1 MKKGVTVGVV
11 AVFFIIVFLMLGPLW
26 TLQEGEQAVLL
37 QFGRIV
43 ATHQQA
49 GLKLKT
55 PVIDRVVKFPE
66 KILSWDGAAQ
76 RIPTEENQ
84 FIWVDTTA
92 RWRITDPKL
101 FYESVTSTDQA
112 ASRLDDIIDSEVRKI
127 ISRNPL
133 TEAVRNSDVINE
145 IERRNVFATAG
156 AENEI
161 DDSVIVDT
169 FTQVTFPSI
178 QTGRSRLSD
187 QVLSEARR
195 LIPQFGIEL
204 IDVVIRQIKY
214 SDDLTESVYN
224 RMIADRNQIAQAFR
238 SDGEGQ
244 KADWLGQ
251 RSRELNVVLSAAR
264 RKAEEIK
271 GDADAQAANIYS
283 EAYNQDPEFYEFWK
297 AIEAYR
303 TLMPRFRKTLTTDAE
318 FFKYLYRKEGQLSRD
333 D

>member
-43 ATHQQA
+43 ATHQEA

-187 QVLSEARR
+187 QVLFEARR

-224 RMIADRNQIAQAFR
+224 RMIADRHQIAQAFR

-264 RKAEEIK
+264 RQAEEIK

-283 EAYNQDPEFYEFWK
+283 EAYNQDPEFFEYWK
-297 AIEAYR
+297 ALEAYR
-303 TLMPRFRKTLTTDAE
+303 TLLPRFRKTLTTDAE

>member
-43 ATHQQA
+43 ATHQEA

>member
-11 AVFFIIVFLMLGPLW
+11 AIFLIIVFLMLGPLW
-26 TLQEGEQAVLL
+26 VLQEGEQAVLL

-43 ATHQQA
+43 ASHQDA

-55 PVIDRVVKFPE
+55 PVIDRVVKVPK

-92 RWRITDPKL
+92 RWRISNPAL
-101 FYESVTSTDQA
+101 FYESVTSIDQA

-133 TEAVRNSDVINE
+133 TEAVRNSDAINQ

-156 AENEI
+156 ADSEI

-169 FTQVTFPSI
+169 FTQITYPAI
-178 QTGRSRLSD
+178 RTGRTMLSD
-187 QVLSEARR
+187 EVLTEARR
-195 LIPQFGIEL
+195 LIVDQFGIEL

-224 RMIADRNQIAQAFR
+224 RMIADRQQIAQAFR

-244 KADWLGQ
+244 KADWLGR
-251 RSRELNVVLSAAR
+251 RSRELNVILSEAR
-264 RKAEEIK
+264 RRAEEIK
-271 GDADAQAANIYS
+271 GDADAQAANIYA
-283 EAYNQDPEFYEFWK
+283 EAYNRDPEFYEFWK
-297 AIEAYR
+297 AVEAYR
-303 TLMPRFRKTLTTDAE
+303 MLMPKFRKTLTTDAE
-318 FFKYLYRKEGQLSRD
+318 FFKYLYNQEGGSGG
-333 D
+333 

>member
-43 ATHQQA
+43 ATHQEA

-187 QVLSEARR
+187 QVLAEARR
-195 LIPQFGIEL
+195 LIPQFGVEL
-204 IDVVIRQIKY
+204 IDVIIRQIKY

-224 RMIADRNQIAQAFR
+224 RMIADRHQIAQAFR

-244 KADWLGQ
+244 KADWLGR

-264 RKAEEIK
+264 RRAEEIK

-297 AIEAYR
+297 AIESYR
-303 TLMPRFRKTLTTDAE
+303 TLMPRFRKVLTTDAE

>member
-43 ATHQQA
+43 ATHQEA

-187 QVLSEARR
+187 QVLTEARR
-195 LIPQFGIEL
+195 LIPQFGVEL
-204 IDVVIRQIKY
+204 IDVIIRQIKY

-224 RMIADRNQIAQAFR
+224 RMIADRHQIAQAR
-238 SDGEGQ
+238 AS
-244 KADWLGQ
+244 
-251 RSRELNVVLSAAR
+251 
-264 RKAEEIK
+264 
-271 GDADAQAANIYS
+271 
-283 EAYNQDPEFYEFWK
+283 
-297 AIEAYR
+297 
-303 TLMPRFRKTLTTDAE
+303 
-318 FFKYLYRKEGQLSRD
+318 
-333 D
+333 

>member
-1 MKKGVTVGVV
+1 MKKGLTVGVV
-11 AVFFIIVFLMLGPLW
+11 VLFLVIVFLMIGPLW
-26 TLQEGEQAVLL
+26 ILQEGEQAVLL

-43 ATHQQA
+43 ATHQEA

-55 PVIDRVVKFPE
+55 PVVDRVVKFPK

-76 RIPTEENQ
+76 RIPTQENQ

-92 RWRITDPKL
+92 RWVIEDPQL

-133 TEAVRNSDVINE
+133 TEAVRNSDIINQ
-145 IERRNVFATAG
+145 IERRNVFASTGSDDA
-156 AENEI
+156 
-161 DDSVIVDT
+161 DDSVIFDT
-169 FTQVTFPSI
+169 FTNVTFPHI
-178 QTGRSRLSD
+178 VKGRRTLSD
-187 QVLSEARR
+187 EVLAEARK
-195 LIPQFGIEL
+195 LIPQFGIDL

-224 RMIADRNQIAQAFR
+224 RMIADRQQIAQAFR

-244 KADWLGQ
+244 KAEWLGQ
-251 RSRELNVVLSAAR
+251 RSRELNTVMSAAQ

-271 GDADAQAANIYS
+271 GDADAQAANIYAES
-283 EAYNQDPEFYEFWK
+283 YSIDSSFYEFWK
-297 AIEAYR
+297 ALDSYR
-303 TLMPRFRKTLTTDAE
+303 TTLPKFRKILTTDAE
-318 FFKYLYRKEGQLSRD
+318 YFKYLYGQEGKLAGP
-333 D
+333 

>member
-11 AVFFIIVFLMLGPLW
+11 ILFLVIVFLMLGPLW
-26 TLQEGEQAVLL
+26 VLQEGEQAVLL

-43 ATHQQA
+43 ASHRDA

-55 PVIDRVVKFPE
+55 PVIDRVVKFPK

-92 RWRITDPKL
+92 RWRIDDPQL
-101 FYESVTSTDQA
+101 FYESVTSTNQA
-112 ASRLDDIIDSEVRKI
+112 ASRLDDIIDSEVRKT

-145 IERRNVFATAG
+145 IERRNVFATVG
-156 AENEI
+156 ADSEI

-169 FTQVTFPSI
+169 FTQVTYPAI
-178 QTGRSRLSD
+178 NKGRTELSDEVLTEASRL
-187 QVLSEARR
+187 
-195 LIPQFGIEL
+195 LIQQFGIEL

-214 SDDLTESVYN
+214 SDDLTESVFN
-224 RMIADRNQIAQAFR
+224 RMIADRQQIAQAFR

-264 RKAEEIK
+264 RRAEEIK
-271 GDADAQAANIYS
+271 GDADAQAANIYA
-283 EAYNQDPEFYEFWK
+283 EAYNRDPEFYEFWK
-297 AIEAYR
+297 AVEAYR
-303 TLMPRFRKTLTTDAE
+303 MVLPKFRKTLTTDSE
-318 FFKYLYRKEGQLSRD
+318 FFKYLYNQEGQLAGP
-333 D
+333 

>member
-43 ATHQQA
+43 ATHQEA

-264 RKAEEIK
+264 RQAEEIK

>member
-43 ATHQQA
+43 ATHQEA

-55 PVIDRVVKFPE
+55 PVIDRVVKFPQ

-264 RKAEEIK
+264 RQAEEIK

>member
-1 MKKGVTVGVV
+1 VKKGVTVGVV

-43 ATHQQA
+43 ATHQEA

-133 TEAVRNSDVINE
+133 TEAVRNSDVINQ

-156 AENEI
+156 SENEI
-161 DDSVIVDT
+161 DESVIRDT
-169 FTQVTFPSI
+169 FTNITYPSI
-178 QTGRSRLSD
+178 HKGRTELSD
-187 QVLSEARR
+187 EVLNAAGV

-224 RMIADRNQIAQAFR
+224 RMIADRQQIAQAFR

-244 KADWLGQ
+244 KADWLGR
-251 RSRELNVVLSAAR
+251 RSRELNVVLSEAR
-264 RKAEEIK
+264 RTAEEIK
-271 GDADAQAANIYS
+271 GDADAQAANIYA
-283 EAYNQDPEFYEFWK
+283 EAYNRDPEFYEFWK
-297 AIEAYR
+297 AVEAYR
-303 TLMPRFRKTLTTDAE
+303 MLMPKFRKTLTTDAE
-318 FFKYLYRKEGQLSRD
+318 FFKYLYNQEGRLGGP
-333 D
+333 

>member
-43 ATHQQA
+43 ATHQEA

-187 QVLSEARR
+187 QVLAEARR
-195 LIPQFGIEL
+195 LIPQFGVEL
-204 IDVVIRQIKY
+204 IDVIIRQIKY

-224 RMIADRNQIAQAFR
+224 RMIADRHQIAQAFR

-244 KADWLGQ
+244 KADWLGR

-264 RKAEEIK
+264 RRAEEIK

-283 EAYNQDPEFYEFWK
+283 DAYNQDPEFYEFWK
-297 AIEAYR
+297 AIDSYR
-303 TLMPRFRKTLTTDAE
+303 TLMPRFRKVLTTDAE

>member
-43 ATHQQA
+43 ATHQEA

-204 IDVVIRQIKY
+204 IDVIIRQIKY

-224 RMIADRNQIAQAFR
+224 RMIADRHQIAQAFR

-264 RKAEEIK
+264 RQAEEIK

>member
-1 MKKGVTVGVV
+1 MKKGLTVGVV
-11 AVFFIIVFLMLGPLW
+11 VLFLVIVFLMIGPLW
-26 TLQEGEQAVLL
+26 ILQEGEQAVLL

-43 ATHQQA
+43 ATHQEA

-55 PVIDRVVKFPE
+55 PVVDRVVKFPK

-76 RIPTEENQ
+76 RIPTQENQ

-92 RWRITDPKL
+92 RWVIEDPQL

-133 TEAVRNSDVINE
+133 TEAVRNSDIINQ
-145 IERRNVFATAG
+145 IERRNVFASTGSDDA
-156 AENEI
+156 
-161 DDSVIVDT
+161 DDSVIFDT
-169 FTQVTFPSI
+169 FTNVTFPHI
-178 QTGRSRLSD
+178 DKGRRTLSD
-187 QVLSEARR
+187 EVLAEARK
-195 LIPQFGIEL
+195 LIPQFGIDL

-224 RMIADRNQIAQAFR
+224 RMIADRQQIAQAFR

-244 KADWLGQ
+244 KAEWLGQ
-251 RSRELNVVLSAAR
+251 RSRELNTVMSAAQ

-271 GDADAQAANIYS
+271 GDADAQAANIYAES
-283 EAYNQDPEFYEFWK
+283 YSIDSSFYEFWK
-297 AIEAYR
+297 ALDSYR
-303 TLMPRFRKTLTTDAE
+303 TTLPKFRKILTTDAE
-318 FFKYLYRKEGQLSRD
+318 YFKYLYGQEGKLAGP
-333 D
+333 

>member
-43 ATHQQA
+43 ATHQEA

-55 PVIDRVVKFPE
+55 PVIDRVVKFPQ

-169 FTQVTFPSI
+169 FTQVTFPAI

-264 RKAEEIK
+264 RQAEEIK

-318 FFKYLYRKEGQLSRD
+318 FFKYLYRKEGQLARD

>member
-11 AVFFIIVFLMLGPLW
+11 AIFFIIVFLMLGPLW

-43 ATHQQA
+43 ATHQEA

-55 PVIDRVVKFPE
+55 PVIDRVVKFPQ

-169 FTQVTFPSI
+169 FTHVTFPAI

-264 RKAEEIK
+264 RQAEEIK

-283 EAYNQDPEFYEFWK
+283 DAYNQDPEFYEFWK

-318 FFKYLYRKEGQLSRD
+318 FFKYLYRKEGQLARD

>member
-43 ATHQQA
+43 ATHQEA

-92 RWRITDPKL
+92 RWQITDPKL

-264 RKAEEIK
+264 RQAEEIK

>member
-11 AVFFIIVFLMLGPLW
+11 AIFLIIVFLMLGPLW
-26 TLQEGEQAVLL
+26 VLQEGEQAVLL

-43 ATHQQA
+43 ASHQDA

-55 PVIDRVVKFPE
+55 PVIDRVVKVP
-66 KILSWDGAAQ
+66 KKLLSWDGAAQ

-92 RWRITDPKL
+92 RWRISDPAL
-101 FYESVTSTDQA
+101 FYESVTSIDQA

-133 TEAVRNSDVINE
+133 TEAVRNSDAINQ

-156 AENEI
+156 ADSEI

-169 FTQVTFPSI
+169 FTQITYPAI
-178 QTGRSRLSD
+178 RTGRTMLSD
-187 QVLSEARR
+187 EVLTEARR
-195 LIPQFGIEL
+195 LIVDQFGIEL

-224 RMIADRNQIAQAFR
+224 RMIADRQQIAQAFR

-244 KADWLGQ
+244 KADWLGR
-251 RSRELNVVLSAAR
+251 RSRELNVILSEAR
-264 RKAEEIK
+264 RRAEEIK
-271 GDADAQAANIYS
+271 GDADAQAANIYA
-283 EAYNQDPEFYEFWK
+283 EAYNRDPEFYEFWK
-297 AIEAYR
+297 AVEAYR
-303 TLMPRFRKTLTTDAE
+303 MLMPKFRKTLTTDAE
-318 FFKYLYRKEGQLSRD
+318 FFKYLYNQEGGSGG
-333 D
+333 

>member
-43 ATHQQA
+43 ATHQEA

-55 PVIDRVVKFPE
+55 PVIDRVVKFPQ

-92 RWRITDPKL
+92 RWRITNPKL

-169 FTQVTFPSI
+169 FTQVTFPAI

-264 RKAEEIK
+264 RQAEEIK

-318 FFKYLYRKEGQLSRD
+318 FFKYLYRKEGQLARD

>member
-43 ATHQQA
+43 ATHQEA

-169 FTQVTFPSI
+169 FTQVTFPAI

-264 RKAEEIK
+264 RQAEEIK

>member
-43 ATHQQA
+43 ATHQEA

-55 PVIDRVVKFPE
+55 PVIDRVVKFPQ

-169 FTQVTFPSI
+169 FTQVTFPAI

-264 RKAEEIK
+264 RQAEEIK

>member
-43 ATHQQA
+43 ATHQEA

-55 PVIDRVVKFPE
+55 PVIDRVVKFPQ

-92 RWRITDPKL
+92 RWQITDPKL

-264 RKAEEIK
+264 RQAEEIK

>member
-1 MKKGVTVGVV
+1 VKKGVTVGVV

-43 ATHQQA
+43 ATHQEA

-187 QVLSEARR
+187 QVLTEARR
-195 LIPQFGIEL
+195 LIPQFGVEL
-204 IDVVIRQIKY
+204 IDVIIRQIKY

-224 RMIADRNQIAQAFR
+224 RMIADRHQIAQAFR

-264 RKAEEIK
+264 RRAEEIK

-297 AIEAYR
+297 AIESYR
-303 TLMPRFRKTLTTDAE
+303 TLMPRFRKVLTTDAE

>member
-11 AVFFIIVFLMLGPLW
+11 AIFLIIVFLMLGPLW
-26 TLQEGEQAVLL
+26 VLQEGEQAVLL

-43 ATHQQA
+43 ASHQEA

-55 PVIDRVVKFPE
+55 PVIDRVVKVPK

-92 RWRITDPKL
+92 RWRISDPAL
-101 FYESVTSTDQA
+101 FYESVTSIDQA

-133 TEAVRNSDVINE
+133 TEAVRNSDVINQ

-156 AENEI
+156 ADSEI

-169 FTQVTFPSI
+169 FTQITYPAI
-178 QTGRSRLSD
+178 RTGRTMLSD
-187 QVLSEARR
+187 EVLTEARR
-195 LIPQFGIEL
+195 LIADQFGIEL

-224 RMIADRNQIAQAFR
+224 RMIADRQQIAQAFR

-244 KADWLGQ
+244 KADWLGR
-251 RSRELNVVLSAAR
+251 RSRELNVILSEAR
-264 RKAEEIK
+264 RQAEEIK
-271 GDADAQAANIYS
+271 GDADAQAANIYAD
-283 EAYNQDPEFYEFWK
+283 AYNRDPEFYEFWK
-297 AIEAYR
+297 AVEAYR
-303 TLMPRFRKTLTTDAE
+303 MLMPKFRKTLTTDAE
-318 FFKYLYRKEGQLSRD
+318 FFKYLYNQEGGSGG
-333 D
+333 

>member
-43 ATHQQA
+43 ATHQEA

-187 QVLSEARR
+187 QVLTEARR
-195 LIPQFGIEL
+195 LIPQFGVEL
-204 IDVVIRQIKY
+204 IDVIIRQIKY

-264 RKAEEIK
+264 RRAEEIK

-297 AIEAYR
+297 AIESYR
-303 TLMPRFRKTLTTDAE
+303 TLMPRFRKVLTTDAE

>member
-43 ATHQQA
+43 ATHQEA

-187 QVLSEARR
+187 QVLTEARR
-195 LIPQFGIEL
+195 LIPQFGVEL
-204 IDVVIRQIKY
+204 IDVIIRQIKY

-224 RMIADRNQIAQAFR
+224 RMIADRHQIAQAFR

-244 KADWLGQ
+244 KADWLGR

-264 RKAEEIK
+264 RRAEEIK

-297 AIEAYR
+297 AIESYR
-303 TLMPRFRKTLTTDAE
+303 TLMPRFRKVLTTDAE

>member
-43 ATHQQA
+43 ATHQEA

-214 SDDLTESVYN
+214 SADLTESVYN

-264 RKAEEIK
+264 RRAEEIK

-297 AIEAYR
+297 AIESYR
-303 TLMPRFRKTLTTDAE
+303 TLMPRFRKVLTTDAE

>member
-11 AVFFIIVFLMLGPLW
+11 VIFLIIVFLMLGPLW
-26 TLQEGEQAVLL
+26 VLQEGEQAVLL

-43 ATHQQA
+43 AQHRDA

-55 PVIDRVVKFPE
+55 PVIDRVVRFPK

-76 RIPTEENQ
+76 RFPTAENQ

-92 RWRITDPKL
+92 RWRIADPQL
-101 FYESVTSTDQA
+101 FYESVTTTNQA

-133 TEAVRNSDVINE
+133 TEAVRNSDVINQ
-145 IERRNVFATAG
+145 IEQRNVFSTAG
-156 AENEI
+156 AESEI
-161 DDSVIVDT
+161 DDSVIFDT
-169 FTQVTFPSI
+169 FTQVTYPVI
-178 QTGRSRLSD
+178 LKGRTELSD
-187 QVLSEARR
+187 EVLTEARR

-204 IDVVIRQIKY
+204 IDVIIRQIKY

-224 RMIADRNQIAQAFR
+224 RMIAERHQIAQAFR

-264 RKAEEIK
+264 RSAEEIK
-271 GDADAQAANIYS
+271 GDADAQAANIYA

-303 TLMPRFRKTLTTDAE
+303 VIMPRFRKTLSTDAE
-318 FFKYLYRKEGQLSRD
+318 FFKYLYNQEGQLAEP
-333 D
+333 

>member
-187 QVLSEARR
+187 QVLAEARR
-195 LIPQFGIEL
+195 LIPQFGVEL
-204 IDVVIRQIKY
+204 IDVIIRQIKY

-224 RMIADRNQIAQAFR
+224 RMIADRHQIAQAFR

-244 KADWLGQ
+244 KADWLGR

-264 RKAEEIK
+264 RRAEEIK

-283 EAYNQDPEFYEFWK
+283 DAYNQDPEFYEFWK
-297 AIEAYR
+297 AIDSYR
-303 TLMPRFRKTLTTDAE
+303 TLMPRFRKVLTTDAE

>member
-43 ATHQQA
+43 ATHQEA

-55 PVIDRVVKFPE
+55 PVIDRVVKFPQ

-92 RWRITDPKL
+92 RWRITNPKL

-169 FTQVTFPSI
+169 FTQVTFPAI

-264 RKAEEIK
+264 RQAEEIK

>member
-55 PVIDRVVKFPE
+55 PVIDRVVKFPQ

>member
-11 AVFFIIVFLMLGPLW
+11 VIFFIIVFLMLGPLW
-26 TLQEGEQAVLL
+26 VLQEGEQAVLL

-43 ATHQQA
+43 ASHQDA

-55 PVIDRVVKFPE
+55 PVIDRVVKFPK

-92 RWRITDPKL
+92 RWQIADPTR
-101 FYESVTSTDQA
+101 FYESVTTTDQA

-133 TEAVRNSDVINE
+133 TEAVRNSGVINE
-145 IERRNVFATAG
+145 IKRRNVFATAG
-156 AENEI
+156 AQDDL
-161 DDSVIVDT
+161 DDSVIGET
-169 FTQVTFPSI
+169 FTQVVYPGI
-178 QTGRSRLSD
+178 QKGRTELSD
-187 QVLSEARR
+187 EVLIEARR

-204 IDVVIRQIKY
+204 IDVIIRQIKY

-224 RMIADRNQIAQAFR
+224 RMIADRQQIAQAFR

-264 RKAEEIK
+264 RQAEEIK
-271 GDADAQAANIYS
+271 GDADAQAANIYAD
-283 EAYNQDPEFYEFWK
+283 AYNQDPEFYEFWK

-318 FFKYLYRKEGQLSRD
+318 FFKYLYSQEGELARP
-333 D
+333 

>member
-11 AVFFIIVFLMLGPLW
+11 ILFLVIVFLMLGPLW
-26 TLQEGEQAVLL
+26 VLQEGEQAVLL

-43 ATHQQA
+43 ASHQDA

-55 PVIDRVVKFPE
+55 PVIDRVVKFPK

-92 RWRITDPKL
+92 RWRIDDPQL
-101 FYESVTSTDQA
+101 FYESVTSTTQA
-112 ASRLDDIIDSEVRKI
+112 ASRLDDIIDSEVRKT

-145 IERRNVFATAG
+145 IERRNVFATVG
-156 AENEI
+156 ADSEI

-169 FTQVTFPSI
+169 FTQVTYPGI
-178 QTGRSRLSD
+178 NKGRTELSDEVLTEASRL
-187 QVLSEARR
+187 
-195 LIPQFGIEL
+195 LIQQFGIEL

-214 SDDLTESVYN
+214 SDDLTESVFN
-224 RMIADRNQIAQAFR
+224 RMIADRQQIAQAFR

-264 RKAEEIK
+264 RRAEEIK
-271 GDADAQAANIYS
+271 GDADAQAANIYAD
-283 EAYNQDPEFYEFWK
+283 AYNQDPEFYEFWK
-297 AIEAYR
+297 AVEAYR
-303 TLMPRFRKTLTTDAE
+303 MVLPKFRKTLTTDSE
-318 FFKYLYRKEGQLSRD
+318 FFKYLYNQEGQLAGP
-333 D
+333 

>member
-1 MKKGVTVGVV
+1 VKKGVTVAVV
-11 AVFFIIVFLMLGPLW
+11 VLFLIIVFLMLGPLW
-26 TLQEGEQAVLL
+26 VLQEGEQAVLL

-43 ATHQQA
+43 ASHRDA

-55 PVIDRVVKFPE
+55 PVIDRVVKVPK

-92 RWRITDPKL
+92 RWRIADPER
-101 FYESVTSTDQA
+101 FYESVTTIQQA
-112 ASRLDDIIDSEVRKI
+112 ASRLDDIIDSEVRKV
-127 ISRNPL
+127 ISRSPL

-187 QVLSEARR
+187 QVLTEARR
-195 LIPQFGIEL
+195 LIPQFGVEL
-204 IDVVIRQIKY
+204 IDVIIRQIKY

-224 RMIADRNQIAQAFR
+224 RMIADRHQIAQAFR

-264 RKAEEIK
+264 RRAEEIK

-297 AIEAYR
+297 AIESYR
-303 TLMPRFRKTLTTDAE
+303 TLMPRFRKVLTTDAE